1 MRSRLYLRIYVAFLG
16 IAVLCMVTAGFASAL
31 LRPERALQPS
41 LQAAGRLVVDGLDE
55 ADLQRSLLARGQ
67 QLDLKLALFDSEGAT
82 LATTDKA
89 LPGPANGGP
98 GWVRSR
104 RVIGVRVQLDDGR
117 WLVVAT
123 PRPPHDAHARHL
135 AILAAVLGML
145 ALACWPLAR
154 SITSRL
160 ENLQT
165 GVDAFGNDLSARVRV
180 CGQDEVAQLAR
191 SFNTSAERIEQL
203 VQGQRRMLGHAS
215 HELRSPLARLRMAL
229 GLLEQ
234 DDDTWREA
242 VQNVEELDTLV
253 EDLLT
258 AARLQAGAELRTSP
272 TDLAALLHEEA
283 SRTGASV
290 QAEPITIEADGALI
304 RLAIRN
310 LLENAQRHAPGPVEA
325 SLHSDP
331 LRIVV
336 ADRGPGVP
344 EVEREHI
351 FEPFYQA
358 PGHRESDGGVGLG
371 LALVDEIVRAHG
383 GGISCAD
390 REGGGA
396 VFTLVLAG

>member
-31 LRPERALQPS
+31 LRPDTAMKPGM
-41 LQAAGRLVVDGLDE
+41 QAAARLVLDGLDE
-55 ADLQRSLLARGQ
+55 DDLPASLAARAAS
-67 QLDLKLALFDSEGAT
+67 LDVKLALFDAEGRT
-82 LATTDKA
+82 LATTDPA
-89 LPGPANGGP
+89 LTGPNDGGE
-98 GWVRSR
+98 GWVHGKHL
-104 RVIGVRVQLDDGR
+104 VGVRLQLPDGR
-117 WLVVAT
+117 WLVAAT
-123 PRPPHDAHARHL
+123 PPRHGAQLRPFAV
-135 AILAAVLGML
+135 LAAVLAML

-160 ENLQT
+160 EALQR
-165 GVDAFGNDLSARVRV
+165 GVAAFGGDPSARVEV
-180 CGQDEVAQLAR
+180 CGSDEVARLAT

-203 VQGQRRMLGHAS
+203 VLGQQRMLGHAS

-242 VQNVEELDTLV
+242 VRNVDELDELV
-253 EDLLT
+253 GDLLT
-258 AARLQAGAELRTSP
+258 AARLQAGAELRRSELDLGALLAEEAARAGLEISP
-272 TDLAALLHEEA
+272 PAAPLEGDAALL
-283 SRTGASV
+283 
-290 QAEPITIEADGALI
+290 

-310 LLENAQRHAPGPVEA
+310 LLENARRHAPGALDA
-325 SLHSDP
+325 SLEAGP

-344 EVEREHI
+344 EAERERI

-371 LALVDEIVRAHG
+371 LALVAEIARAHG
-383 GGISCAD
+383 GSVACTA

-396 VFTLVLAG
+396 VFTLTLPG